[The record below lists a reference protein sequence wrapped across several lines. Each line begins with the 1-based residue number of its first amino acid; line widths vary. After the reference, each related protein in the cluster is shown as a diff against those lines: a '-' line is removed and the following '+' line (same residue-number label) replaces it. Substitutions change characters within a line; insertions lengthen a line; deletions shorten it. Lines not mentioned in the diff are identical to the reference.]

1 MDKSALRS
9 AVIRQLESDLALQR
23 QAALTSRDEAIH
35 EESKAE
41 NKYDMHA
48 QEAAYLAEG
57 QARIVA
63 ELGETIAQFVA
74 LPVTALGEADA
85 ISIGAVVTLHDPKG
99 SPTRLLLGPRAG
111 GLEVESEGQR
121 IMVITPASPLGSQL
135 LGRRKGD
142 TVIMPGRGG
151 KVTHRIA
158 EVA

>member
-1 MDKSALRS
+1 M
-9 AVIRQLESDLALQR
+9 QT

-35 EESKAE
+35 EESKAQ

-63 ELGETIAQFVA
+63 ELRETITQFAA
-74 LPVTALGEADA
+74 LPVTALRETDV

-111 GLEVESEGQR
+111 GLEVVSEGKR
-121 IMVITPASPLGSQL
+121 ILVITPVSPLGSQL

-142 TVIMPGRGG
+142 TVVMPGRSG

-158 EVA
+158 EVV